1 MGAAAFL
8 IAEFTGI
15 SYTDILK
22 HALVPALVSYI
33 ALVYIVHLE
42 ALKMNLKGLPKPP
55 SNKSFSAKMIGFL
68 SGFIGIAVLGLIVYY
83 GTWLDQ
89 GCRSGLC
96 LYRCRHRLFRGLYLP
111 AVDRLQAA

>member
-15 SYTDILK
+15 SYTEILK

-55 SNKSFSAKMIGFL
+55 SNK
-68 SGFIGIAVLGLIVYY
+68 
-83 GTWLDQ
+83 T
-89 GCRSGLC
+89 LC
-96 LYRCRHRLFRGLYLP
+96 QQDDRFPERLHRYQRAL
-111 AVDRLQAA
+111 A